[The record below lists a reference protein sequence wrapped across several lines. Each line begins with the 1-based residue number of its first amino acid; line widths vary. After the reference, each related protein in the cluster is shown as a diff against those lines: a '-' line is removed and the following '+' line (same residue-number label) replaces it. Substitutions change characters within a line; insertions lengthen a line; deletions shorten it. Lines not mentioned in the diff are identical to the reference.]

1 MRKFKVDVFME
12 NVVSDVRFH
21 MKQILPYLELYTP
34 NMDKTLEKSKVV
46 CYRADSYTTVFQ

>member
-1 MRKFKVDVFME
+1 ME